1 MGESGQAS
9 VAVRRQE
16 AQAGGG
22 GLLYHPRGSGR
33 HRLEGLQG
41 HAGMHV
47 CARRMGAQM
56 RRPVAPSVSS
66 ANSRAAVYSLSTSA
80 ASRAPPKSRHRCFHT
95 CASGRGQ
102 GRGVGVGARCEEG
115 AALHAAVAPGQLR
128 AGVLWCAPGAA
139 GLQPRGN
146 PPISGVLRTPTL
158 PPGPVLVASAP
169 IRTTIW
175 DPLSAKGRTPAA
187 LYSEAAFDL
196 V

>member
-1 MGESGQAS
+1 MCAAHGCTNAPPRRTKCFFSKLPGRCIL
-9 VAVRRQE
+9 AVNIRC
-16 AQAGGG
+16 
-22 GLLYHPRGSGR
+22 L
-33 HRLEGLQG
+33 
-41 HAGMHV
+41 
-47 CARRMGAQM
+47 ARAAK
-56 RRPVAPSVSS
+56 VAPQVLPYLRQ
-66 ANSRAAVYSLSTSA
+66 RA
-80 ASRAPPKSRHRCFHT
+80 RAGAGC
-95 CASGRGQ
+95 GRGRALR
-102 GRGVGVGARCEEG
+102 GRRREEG